1 MDTENPSAPPHSE
14 SRIPGKNHPDRHR
27 NGRPGGVIHDNA
39 RHSTHFTVIGNH
51 LTQHRELSLLA
62 IGLACHIQSLPTGAP
77 VDIKTLAARFPEG
90 PTRIAA
96 ALNELQDHGYLRRT
110 RQRVDGGRI
119 VTRTVSC
126 NRPGHHSTTTGTST
140 GTAVRAATETSGR
153 PPRRPA
159 AEKPAPRTLLPA
171 VPKPAHPSP
180 DLLHT
185 ALALLAGLHRADPRL
200 LLSAT
205 DVEHLAPGVT
215 AWLERD
221 LPPTAVR
228 HALTANLPQDPLHRP
243 AAFLAHRLTAQL
255 PPPPPFRAPA
265 PPPEVPHPLQNC
277 DSCDLA
283 FRAPAPGHCRS
294 CRSDPPDAA

>member
-14 SRIPGKNHPDRHR
+14 SRIPGKNHPHRHR
-27 NGRPGGVIHDNA
+27 NTRPGGVVHDNA
-39 RHSTHFTVIGNH
+39 RHTTHFTVIGNH
-51 LTQHRELSLLA
+51 LAQHRELSLLA

-96 ALNELQDHGYLRRT
+96 ALNELQAHGYLRRT

-126 NRPGHHSTTTGTST
+126 NRPGHRGSAADST
-140 GTAVRAATETSGR
+140 AEPSGR

-159 AEKPAPRTLLPA
+159 PEKPTPRKPAPRKLLPA
-171 VPKPAHPSP
+171 VPKPAAPSP
-180 DLLHT
+180 DLLRT

-205 DVEHLAPGVT
+205 DAEHLAPGVA

-221 LPPTAVR
+221 LPPAAVQ
-228 HALTANLPQDPLHRP
+228 HALSSNLPQDPLHRP

-265 PPPEVPHPLQNC
+265 SPPDVPPPFQTC
-277 DSCDLA
+277 DGCDLA
-283 FRAPAPGHCRS
+283 FRSPTPGRCRD
-294 CRSDPPDAA
+294 CRPVPTEAA